1 MPGRLQNRTALI
13 TGSSS
18 GIGRA
23 TALAFIAEG
32 AKVCCA
38 DLQAGTWREA
48 ASDETNGP
56 THEVIHQQGGEA
68 FFVKCDVTKAED
80 VEAAVKGVVE
90 RWGRLDVMVY
100 VILSLNTPHEAPFSV
115 GLSLVLI

>member
-23 TALAFIAEG
+23 TAFAFIAEG
-32 AKVCCA
+32 AKVACS
-38 DLQAGTWREA
+38 DLQPGTWREA

-56 THEVIHQQGGEA
+56 THERLLEQGGEA
-68 FFVKCDVTKAED
+68 FFVKCDVTKPED
-80 VEAAVKGVVE
+80 VEAAVKAVVQK
-90 RWGRLDVMVY
+90 WGRLDIMV
-100 VILSLNTPHEAPFSV
+100 
-115 GLSLVLI
+115 